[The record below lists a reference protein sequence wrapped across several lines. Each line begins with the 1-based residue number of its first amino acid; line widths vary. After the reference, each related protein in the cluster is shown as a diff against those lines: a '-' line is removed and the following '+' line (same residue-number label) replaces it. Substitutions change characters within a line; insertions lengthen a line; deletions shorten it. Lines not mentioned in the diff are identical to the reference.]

1 MHVGGRLMII
11 DSVAALNLINRYFS
25 NIQSIKTKKVE
36 LDVDFIGEQT
46 SLSKE
51 EEKTISDYIKR
62 NKARKAKSLSRS
74 YKNTKQLASGNAH

>member
-36 LDVDFIGEQT
+36 LDVDFIGGQT

-74 YKNTKQLASGNAH
+74 YKTTKQLASGNAH